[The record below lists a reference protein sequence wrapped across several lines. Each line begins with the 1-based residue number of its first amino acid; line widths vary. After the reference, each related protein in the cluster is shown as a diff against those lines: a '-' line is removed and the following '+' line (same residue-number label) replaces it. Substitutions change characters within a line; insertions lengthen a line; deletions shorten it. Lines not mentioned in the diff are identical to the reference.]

1 MIRLEHILKNIENIS
16 IDQLNELLDEVSGYF
31 KENIGSFFD
40 EHDGIIRFEPKYK
53 YAYIFGD
60 IHGDLD
66 TLVKFLKMIKFNE
79 TIKDSILIF
88 LGDYI
93 DRGYNQVE
101 TVTLVFYLIRFYPDK
116 VILLRG
122 NHEPPEWLPPYP
134 HDFPNILYS
143 YFRGEAKKIYRR
155 FIKVFNLMPHI
166 AYYNNGLAFLHGGV
180 PINEVDISRMG
191 RKYKDIL
198 TQILWND
205 PIDGEGVQPS
215 YRGVGYL
222 YGTNITKK
230 FLEYNNLMGIIRG
243 HEPVDGYRISQ
254 EGMLLTLFSRL
265 GGPYWNSKA
274 AIYRLDFKNFT
285 SFSVK
290 DIILI
295 YA

>member
-1 MIRLEHILKNIENIS
+1 MIKIEYILKNLQKIS
-16 IDQLNELLDEVSGYF
+16 IDQLNELLDDVSRYF
-31 KENIGSFFD
+31 KEGLREFFD
-40 EHDGIIRFEPKYK
+40 EHDGIIRFETRYK

-66 TLVKFLKMIKFNE
+66 TLSRFLKIIKFDE
-79 TIKDSILIF
+79 AIKDSILIF

-93 DRGYNQVE
+93 DRGFNQLE
-101 TVTLVFYLIRFYPDK
+101 TITLVFYLIRFYPDK

-134 HDFPNILYS
+134 HDFPNILYN
-143 YFRGEAKKIYRR
+143 YFKREGRKIYRR

-166 AYYNNGLAFLHGGV
+166 AYYDNGLAFLHGGV
-180 PINEVDISRMG
+180 PINEVDISKMG
-191 RKYKDIL
+191 RRYRDIL

-215 YRGVGYL
+215 YRGAGYL
-222 YGTNITKK
+222 YGTNITRR
-230 FLEYNNLMGIIRG
+230 FLEYNNLKGIIRG

-265 GGPYWNSKA
+265 GSPYWNSKA
-274 AIYRLDFKNFT
+274 AIYKIDFKKFT
-285 SFSVK
+285 KFSDEDV
-290 DIILI
+290 ILI